1 MILHLV
7 GTVNK
12 KMVIAVEEFLRL
24 AILKDRT
31 VTIRITSGGGD
42 PDMALAIVGLMRAYP
57 GQVNTEVY
65 GQCFSA
71 AVLIFAAGAVRR
83 MSKYTW
89 VLVHEASETVEGNA
103 SAIKLCAKQMERD
116 ESFWNSV
123 MEEFTGTDR
132 KIWEKMNERD
142 TYLNAEECRKLN
154 LCTEIF

>member
-1 MILHLV
+1 VILHLV

-24 AILKDRT
+24 AILKDKT

-57 GQVNTEVY
+57 GQVDTEIY
-65 GQCFSA
+65 GQCYSA
-71 AVLIFAAGAVRR
+71 AVLIFAAGSHRS
-83 MSKYTW
+83 MSKYAW
-89 VLVHEASETVEGNA
+89 CMVHEGSEEIEGNA
-103 SAIKLCAKQMERD
+103 SSIKHCAKQMERD
-116 ESFWNSV
+116 EAAWNAIL
-123 MEEFTGTDR
+123 EEFTGTDR
-132 KIWEKMNERD
+132 KTWEKLTERD